1 MDKIEFPFISG
12 ALLGTL
18 LDMGGKAG
26 IMSPRPLMDQIQSL
40 KKHQLAE
47 LYEGGF
53 IQLLEEN
60 TIAFTPIFDKVVKV
74 LLNPRTNVTFRFW
87 GIESSWAESSLLFPG
102 DILEG
107 DGVVLNQL
115 GRFYRISGFYDDQ
128 DLYGVLSPLLP
139 RGLNNEIDFE
149 AHLQVSTAAV
159 LFALLDLYRLSV
171 SSGKKEALE
180 SGFTEV
186 EINGYVQGQW
196 GLTQFDRLITYIT
209 VSGMK
214 PLPPASFEVQ
224 RNLQILTDAGVIQ
237 KNKQHY
243 YLLDHTRSIVEFTPG
258 LISGLHWQRA
268 TLHYSGELLCCNRL
282 FLFGD
287 RSFTLS
293 VTPTTRGKVYIS
305 TIKRDDIIDFL
316 IEENTSPH
324 TISSGEI
331 GLEKLA
337 VKRTVDTP
345 ETRICPEC
353 EQTIDSDA
361 SFCSNCGAAIAE
373 QKQDQ
378 SDSICPSCKE
388 PVDSDSVYCSQCG
401 QSLH

>member
-26 IMSPRPLMDQIQSL
+26 VISPRTLMDQIQSL

-47 LYEGGF
+47 LHGGGF
-53 IQLLEEN
+53 VQLLEEN
-60 TIAFTPIFDKVVKV
+60 TIAFTPAFDKVAKV
-74 LLNPRTNVTFRFW
+74 LLNPRTSLTFRFW

-139 RGLNNEIDFE
+139 RGFEYKIDFG
-149 AHLQVSTAAV
+149 AHLNVSTAAV
-159 LFALLDLYRLSV
+159 LFAIIDLFRLSV
-171 SSGKKEALE
+171 SSENKDALE

-186 EINGYVQGQW
+186 EINGYLQGQW
-196 GLTQFDRLITYIT
+196 SLTQFDRLITYIA

-224 RNLQILTDAGVIQ
+224 RNLQILTDAGIIQ
-237 KNKQHY
+237 RKKHHY
-243 YLLDHTRSIVEFTPG
+243 YLLDQTRLIVELTPG
-258 LISGLHWQRA
+258 IISGLHWQRV
-268 TLHYSGELLCCNRL
+268 TLHSSGELLCCNRL

-287 RSFTLS
+287 LDFTLS
-293 VTPTTRGKVYIS
+293 LTPTTRGKVYIS

-316 IEENTSPH
+316 IEENASPH
-324 TISSGEI
+324 SISSGEI
-331 GLEKLA
+331 GLA
-337 VKRTVDTP
+337 YP
-345 ETRICPEC
+345 
-353 EQTIDSDA
+353 
-361 SFCSNCGAAIAE
+361 
-373 QKQDQ
+373 
-378 SDSICPSCKE
+378 PS
-388 PVDSDSVYCSQCG
+388 
-401 QSLH
+401 